1 MNWNDYGARNYDPAL
16 GRWLNVDPHAER
28 YPSMSPYSAFANN
41 PLIYIDPDGRD
52 IILAAGMTTKQVYE
66 VLGTMQKL
74 TNDKLV
80 YNTLSDG
87 RVQIKIASLAKSG
100 TESKVAGTN
109 LIRRLNSS
117 DQTVTIQIGSQW
129 QEQDV
134 NGADAINGKGSD
146 AIVDFASGHL
156 PDLPVV
162 DAKTG
167 EVVDKKSNAVTNFG
181 HELIHAE
188 RSMRGEAIDYSENGT
203 HTYSDGKGGTISN
216 TKPKEELATTGVKY
230 NKKGDITENQLRK
243 EQGKEKRATY

>member
-1 MNWNDYGARNYDPAL
+1 MYDYGARNYDPAL
-16 GRWLNVDPHAER
+16 GRWMNVDAMAEK
-28 YPSMSPYSAFANN
+28 YSEMSPYNYAVNN
-41 PLIYIDPDGRD
+41 PVIYIDPDGRD
-52 IILAAGMTTKQVYE
+52 IILATGMTSKQVYE

-80 YNTLSDG
+80 YKTLSDG
-87 RVQIKIASLAKSG
+87 RVQIKVASLAESG
-100 TESKVAGTN
+100 TETKVAGTD

-117 DQTVTIQIGSQW
+117 EQTVTIQNGTEW

-134 NGADAINGKGSD
+134 NGTNAINGKGSD
-146 AIVDFASGHL
+146 AKVDFALEHI

-167 EVVDKKSNAVTNFG
+167 EVVDRESNAVTNFG

-188 RSMRGEAIDYSENGT
+188 RSMRGGAIKYSEKGT
-203 HTYSDGKGGTISN
+203 HTYSDGKGGTVSN
-216 TKPKEELATTGVKY
+216 TKSKEELATTGVKY